1 MQTLIKK
8 GPFESKLS
16 FRLLKE
22 KFEELSVSNNPVAQ
36 FQSNQALELFKK
48 HPFLANGEL
57 SLSEC
62 ESHRVVIEQLMG
74 YLFPVALT
82 TNEIKTAIYP
92 LTNFTFYTSAR
103 LVNILKNSIYNLDEI
118 FKMLFK
124 DHIDGYDLIP
134 YAVILNSYYQYNI
147 DLDRPKTLKI
157 ANKDGSI
164 RNYRVTFNADFM
176 EIYPNENAIEITPD
190 VLDELLTDA
199 NNKDVWKQYFPDNSW
214 TVEGFGIVTMTDTT
228 LDETIDNFKTH
239 LIQPNNE
246 SFFSLKEN
254 IRHIFGIPDLELGS
268 YSFEHNKLIPPHPYD
283 NNFKMLSIEKGDSV
297 DCKGYACDKV
307 YRQLFVEN
315 KPAILSNI
323 ERYDELTKGNTLSKT
338 LLKQGFK
345 SAVLIPIVID
355 GNLQFVIEMATY
367 KTNQLNAI
375 NMVKMETLMPFI
387 LSYSARSITEFKNEV
402 SAVIQQ
408 ECTSIHPSVEWRFEE
423 EASKFIQKRNTG
435 ENPSFN
441 EIVFKDVLPLYGQI
455 DIIGSSEARN
465 KAIQSD
471 LKEQLTQ
478 TKNLL
483 NACLEEKKSP
493 YYEQLTY
500 QIDKFIYELDEEF
513 QTNTEQE
520 VNRFFNIQIFPLL
533 EHLLTTNI
541 NVEGIKAFKAT
552 LDSELKTYYKAR
564 KEYDDT
570 VDLTNKKLSC
580 FIDKQQELAQAMF
593 PHFFE
598 KFKTDGVEHNLY
610 IGQSITQNKTFHLT
624 DLYNLRLWQ
633 LQVVCEMEAMYYN
646 EQKEFPLQLDV
657 ASLILV
663 YDVPLTIR
671 YRMDE
676 KQFDVD
682 GAYNVRYEMIKKRID
697 KALIKNT
704 NERLR
709 QPNKLSVVYSSNE
722 IEREYLNYFEF
733 LQSKNYIGKNIEIVE
748 IEELQG
754 ASGIKAIRVDINYKL
769 NKIENLFNVNDLE
782 IIE

>member
-1 MQTLIKK
+1 
-8 GPFESKLS
+8 
-16 FRLLKE
+16 
-22 KFEELSVSNNPVAQ
+22 
-36 FQSNQALELFKK
+36 
-48 HPFLANGEL
+48 
-57 SLSEC
+57 
-62 ESHRVVIEQLMG
+62 
-74 YLFPVALT
+74 
-82 TNEIKTAIYP
+82 
-92 LTNFTFYTSAR
+92 
-103 LVNILKNSIYNLDEI
+103 
-118 FKMLFK
+118 
-124 DHIDGYDLIP
+124 
-134 YAVILNSYYQYNI
+134 
-147 DLDRPKTLKI
+147 
-157 ANKDGSI
+157 
-164 RNYRVTFNADFM
+164 
-176 EIYPNENAIEITPD
+176 
-190 VLDELLTDA
+190 
-199 NNKDVWKQYFPDNSW
+199 
-214 TVEGFGIVTMTDTT
+214 
-228 LDETIDNFKTH
+228 
-239 LIQPNNE
+239 
-246 SFFSLKEN
+246 
-254 IRHIFGIPDLELGS
+254 
-268 YSFEHNKLIPPHPYD
+268 
-283 NNFKMLSIEKGDSV
+283 
-297 DCKGYACDKV
+297 
-307 YRQLFVEN
+307 
-315 KPAILSNI
+315 
-323 ERYDELTKGNTLSKT
+323 
-338 LLKQGFK
+338 
-345 SAVLIPIVID
+345 
-355 GNLQFVIEMATY
+355 MATY